1 MPVLRWSDELGV
13 KPACQIIITRLPYI
27 GPDSKAPFSLSN
39 NLHVASNNVYAHTE
53 IEEIYNMM
61 ASKETDNLM
70 SISEKYDL
78 MESNDVYDILELF
91 GDLEELDD
99 LASSKDLITPD
110 ETEDVHLKG
119 MWRRFQELTV
129 DLWNSGL
136 GLGDTTGIVSLLL
149 LVALLLLLLIL
160 LLALI
165 LVCRCLRRRRQSAK
179 KTSRQNSTSHLI
191 TKEVNQLIK
200 AGSDFTKIGDE
211 VIKIESNFEA
221 GRSQNSKSRQTKG
234 SLNIG
239 QTRRNEIESSPS
251 SWESW
256 SLDSLE
262 QRDRFPLGG
271 HACVV

>member
-13 KPACQIIITRLPYI
+13 KPACQIITRLPYI

-39 NLHVASNNVYAHTE
+39 NLPVASNNAHT
-53 IEEIYNMM
+53 EIYNMM
-61 ASKETDNLM
+61 ASKDTDNLM

-78 MESNDVYDILELF
+78 MESNNVYDILEIF

-211 VIKIESNFEA
+211 VIKIEKDFEA
-221 GRSQNSKSRQTKG
+221 GRSWTFNSSQNSKSRQSQTKR
-234 SLNIG
+234 I
-239 QTRRNEIESSPS
+239 EVESSPS

>member
-1 MPVLRWSDELGV
+1 
-13 KPACQIIITRLPYI
+13 
-27 GPDSKAPFSLSN
+27 
-39 NLHVASNNVYAHTE
+39 
-53 IEEIYNMM
+53 MM
-61 ASKETDNLM
+61 ASKETD
-70 SISEKYDL
+70 
-78 MESNDVYDILELF
+78 NDVYDILELF
-91 GDLEELDD
+91 VDLEELDE
-99 LASSKDLITPD
+99 LVSSKDLITA
-110 ETEDVHLKG
+110 EEAEDAPLKG
-119 MWRRFQELTV
+119 IWRRFQELTV

-200 AGSDFTKIGDE
+200 AGSDFTKIGAE
-211 VIKIESNFEA
+211 VIKIESDFEA
-221 GRSQNSKSRQTKG
+221 GSSPT
-234 SLNIG
+234 
-239 QTRRNEIESSPS
+239 TTSPS

-262 QRDRFPLGG
+262 ERDRLPLGG

>member
-1 MPVLRWSDELGV
+1 
-13 KPACQIIITRLPYI
+13 
-27 GPDSKAPFSLSN
+27 
-39 NLHVASNNVYAHTE
+39 
-53 IEEIYNMM
+53 MM
-61 ASKETDNLM
+61 ASKETDNF
-70 SISEKYDL
+70 
-78 MESNDVYDILELF
+78 MERNDVYDILELF
-91 GDLEELDD
+91 VDLEELDE
-99 LASSKDLITPD
+99 LVSSKDLITA
-110 ETEDVHLKG
+110 EDAEDAPLKG

-211 VIKIESNFEA
+211 VIKIENGLEA
-221 GRSQNSKSRQTKG
+221 GRSWTLSKSRNSKSRQTKG
-234 SLNIG
+234 SSNIG
-239 QTRRNEIESSPS
+239 KRYEVESSPS
-251 SWESW
+251 SWQSW

-262 QRDRFPLGG
+262 QRDQLPLGG

>member
-13 KPACQIIITRLPYI
+13 IPACQIITRLPYI

-211 VIKIESNFEA
+211 VIKIENNFEA
-221 GRSQNSKSRQTKG
+221 GRSWTLSGSQNSKSRQSK
-234 SLNIG
+234 
-239 QTRRNEIESSPS
+239 RNEIESSPS